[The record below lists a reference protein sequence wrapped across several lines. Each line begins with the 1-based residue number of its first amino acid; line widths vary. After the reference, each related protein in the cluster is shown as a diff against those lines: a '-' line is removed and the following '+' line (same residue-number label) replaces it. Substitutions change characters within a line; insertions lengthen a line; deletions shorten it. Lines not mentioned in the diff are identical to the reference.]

1 MAVEY
6 TLDPQDIGSARLL
19 AIGIRPKLEFALF
32 AAALAGELA
41 LSVSPWNVGL
51 LPLLIGLTA
60 SLGAFRLMQI
70 NKVKDAAAAA
80 FRRNETLRQVTV
92 ASWDFDGISIQPST
106 SICERILWTQLQPLK
121 ENERVILFQQK
132 GGIIHAVPKRAF
144 LDKAALAAVRNL
156 ARAARP
162 TLASKA

>member
-6 TLDPQDIGSARLL
+6 TLDSEDIASARLL

-41 LSVSPWNVGL
+41 LSVSPWNFGL

-70 NKVKDAAAAA
+70 NKVKEAAAAA
-80 FRRNETLRQVTV
+80 FRRNETLRRVTV
-92 ASWDFDGISIQPST
+92 AAWDADGISIQPT
-106 SICERILWTQLQPLK
+106 ASICERILWAELQPLK
-121 ENERVILFQQK
+121 ENNRVILFRQK
-132 GGIIHAVPKRAF
+132 GGVIHAVPKRAF
-144 LDKAALAAVRNL
+144 PDKAALAAVRNL
-156 ARAARP
+156 ARAGGP
-162 TLASKA
+162 VLGSKP